1 MIKPGDKVF
10 LWSNMNLR
18 GVVTETFH
26 VKNNTWHTSGTAPTR
41 MVVRLVDKDGVI
53 HELPA
58 SELMREE

>member
-1 MIKPGDKVF
+1 MK
-10 LWSNMNLR
+10 LR

-26 VKNNTWHTSGTAPTR
+26 IKNNTWHTTGTAGTK
-41 MVVRLVDKDGVI
+41 MMVRLVDGDGTI

>member
-10 LWSNMNLR
+10 LWSNMKLR

-26 VKNNTWHTSGTAPTR
+26 IKNNTWHTTGTAGTK
-41 MVVRLVDKDGVI
+41 MMVRLVDGDGTI
-53 HELPA
+53 HELSA